1 MTFHKVTKNLEVKDV
16 TSLWKFKN
24 RLIWFLFGI
33 SFTLSLHTAYRTINP
48 VVCRDLAEDSLML
61 KMYDTMALKL
71 KVIGYRDSQ
80 LTEKNFFDYTKL
92 LGCSH
97 PYETV
102 AQGLYESGNFSPNS
116 SARFNNLF
124 GFKDNEGY
132 IRFKHWT
139 YSVDFMVNSY
149 QDRNGLKQ
157 GVNYYDWIPKSYHQ
171 ADREVYRKG
180 LRYIEL
186 KLRQKY
192 K

>member
-1 MTFHKVTKNLEVKDV
+1 MTFHKVTKTLEIKDV

-33 SFTLSLHTAYRTINP
+33 SFTLSLHTIYRTINP

-71 KVIGYRDSQ
+71 RIIGYRDSN
-80 LTEKNFFDYTKL
+80 LNEENFFEYTKL

-97 PYETV
+97 PYETT

-124 GFKDNEGY
+124 GFKNHEGY

-139 YSVDFMVNSY
+139 CSVDFMVNSY
-149 QDRNGLKQ
+149 QNRNGLKQ
-157 GVNYYDWIPKSYHQ
+157 GINYYNWIPKSYHQ

>member
-33 SFTLSLHTAYRTINP
+33 SFTLSLHTIYRTINP

-80 LTEKNFFDYTKL
+80 LTEKNFFEYTKL

-97 PYETV
+97 PYETT
-102 AQGLYESGNFSPNS
+102 AQGLYESGNFSPKS
-116 SARFNNLF
+116 STRFNNLF
-124 GFKDNEGY
+124 GFKDHEGY
-132 IRFKHWT
+132 IRFRHWT

-149 QDRNGLKQ
+149 QDRNGLKP
-157 GVNYYDWIPKSYHQ
+157 GINYYDWIPKSYHQ
-171 ADREVYRKG
+171 ADRDVYRKG

-186 KLRQKY
+186 RLRQKY